1 MTVTT
6 EVADLDRRISDLRRF
21 EQDYRLRLRLFHQQQ
36 LNDLDP
42 DSGTVTIPRLPAQ
55 QRRLLIGWLAAQFIE
70 ERAWDWPAGT
80 APHLLALWGN
90 GSLRGIAVDRAFAD
104 YVDAVRLCR
113 EIDGGL
119 VSWTDVLPD
128 LKCSD
133 PQDEARNITR
143 ARAERALDVLVYGD
157 LSLADGDPSVADGDP
172 SVADETVGR

>member
-6 EVADLDRRISDLRRF
+6 ELADLDRRISDLRHF

-42 DSGTVTIPRLPAQ
+42 NSGTVTIPRLPAD
-55 QRRLLIGWLAAQFIE
+55 QRKLLIEWLAAEFIE
-70 ERAWDWPAGT
+70 ERACDWPAGT

-90 GSLRGIAVDRAFAD
+90 GSLRGIAADRAFAD
-104 YVDAVRLCR
+104 YVDAARLCR

-119 VSWTDVLPD
+119 VSWKDILPD

-133 PQDEARNITR
+133 PQDEARRITR
-143 ARAERALDVLVYGD
+143 DRAARALAVLLHGD
-157 LSLADGDPSVADGDP
+157 LSVAGEG
-172 SVADETVGR
+172 ACL

>member
-6 EVADLDRRISDLRRF
+6 ELTDLDRRISDLRRF

-55 QRRLLIGWLAAQFIE
+55 QRKLLIEWLAAQFIE

-80 APHLLALWGN
+80 APQLLAVWGS

-104 YVDAVRLCR
+104 YVDAVRQCR
-113 EIDGGL
+113 ELDGGL
-119 VSWTDVLPD
+119 VSWKDILPD
-128 LKCSD
+128 LTCAD
-133 PQDEARNITR
+133 PEDEARKITG
-143 ARAERALDVLVYGD
+143 ARAEQALAVLVH
-157 LSLADGDPSVADGDP
+157 GDPGVAGEGAVQEP
-172 SVADETVGR
+172 ALRI